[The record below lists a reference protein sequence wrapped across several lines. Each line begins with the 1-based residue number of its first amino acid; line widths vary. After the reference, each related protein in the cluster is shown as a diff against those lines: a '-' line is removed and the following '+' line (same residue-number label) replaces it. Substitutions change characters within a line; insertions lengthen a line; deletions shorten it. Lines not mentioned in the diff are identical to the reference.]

1 MYQAASHFVLAGL
14 SQEWVI
20 AMQNTIPPEHFSN
33 TYEIDDTIPEAIP
46 PHTTAIIFADPAMAD
61 DDLLRQM
68 AGASVRLILCTDVP
82 AFLNH
87 HAFAMLDDIWPATAT
102 AEVARFYFSHLL
114 KDIKAVKEAWLD
126 HRYLSIATEN
136 ETDLIWLKDLTGVY
150 LRVNDAFCRA
160 AGKERAA
167 ILGHRYEEVWK
178 AEESSAHAQPQPP
191 RPITEPDAL
200 PTGIAN
206 VTEETVVST
215 TGLRRIQTV
224 HHPLTDVGGETIGT
238 IGIGRDVTDLR
249 KYELRLRHAAST
261 DELTGLANRRSF
273 FEYIVKHRGEAPLTV
288 ARMKLRHLRHLND
301 TYGVQKGDE
310 ALIAMAGFL
319 RRTFPEAVLCRFGG
333 GEFLIGQTGLDLSAS
348 FKEKFLDMLI
358 QIRQYCD
365 SNQKPLLPSANMGIS
380 STADPKAPLDKL
392 IRQCDLALYYA
403 RNLGEGQCCVFSEII
418 SE

>member
-33 TYEIDDTIPEAIP
+33 TYEIDDTIPEVIP

-87 HAFAMLDDIWPATAT
+87 NAFAMLDDIWPATVT
-102 AEVARFYFSHLL
+102 AEVARFYFSLLL

-215 TGLRRIQTV
+215 TGLRR
-224 HHPLTDVGGETIGT
+224 
-238 IGIGRDVTDLR
+238 
-249 KYELRLRHAAST
+249 
-261 DELTGLANRRSF
+261 
-273 FEYIVKHRGEAPLTV
+273 
-288 ARMKLRHLRHLND
+288 
-301 TYGVQKGDE
+301 
-310 ALIAMAGFL
+310 
-319 RRTFPEAVLCRFGG
+319 
-333 GEFLIGQTGLDLSAS
+333 
-348 FKEKFLDMLI
+348 
-358 QIRQYCD
+358 
-365 SNQKPLLPSANMGIS
+365 
-380 STADPKAPLDKL
+380 
-392 IRQCDLALYYA
+392 
-403 RNLGEGQCCVFSEII
+403 
-418 SE
+418 